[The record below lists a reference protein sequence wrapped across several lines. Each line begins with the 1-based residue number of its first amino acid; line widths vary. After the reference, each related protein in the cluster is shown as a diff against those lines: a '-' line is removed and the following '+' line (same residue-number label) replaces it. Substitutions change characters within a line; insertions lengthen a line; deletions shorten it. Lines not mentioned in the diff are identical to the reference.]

1 MRVLCVGRHSYL
13 ANHFATFFG
22 DLGLDT
28 RAAVGADGALSM
40 ARALPPDVVVCDYDL
55 LATLALE
62 SWEQDPLLSTVPV
75 VAVSLTRRPN
85 EIHLMDVNGI
95 AGFLYLPA
103 LDPESALR
111 VIAAAR
117 PRRSVASP
125 HSMPWSVNQPT
136 TQLR

>member
-22 DLGLDT
+22 DLGLET
-28 RAAVGADGALSM
+28 CAAVGTDGAVAV
-40 ARALPPDVVVCDYDL
+40 ARSAQPDVVICDYDL
-55 LATLALE
+55 LAMLPIE
-62 SWEQDPLLSTVPV
+62 RWERDPLLSSVPV

-85 EIHLMDVNGI
+85 EVHLMDVNGI
-95 AGFLYLPA
+95 AGFLYLPT

-117 PRRSVASP
+117 PRRSVVAP
-125 HSMPWSVNQPT
+125 HSMPWSVNAPT

>member
-1 MRVLCVGRHSYL
+1 MRVLCVGRHAYL

-28 RAAVGADGALSM
+28 SAAVGADGALCK
-40 ARALPPDVVVCDYDL
+40 ARAVPPDVVVCDYDL

-85 EIHLMDVNGI
+85 EVHLMDVNGI

-117 PRRSVASP
+117 PRRGVASP
-125 HSMPWSVNQPT
+125 HSMPWSVDQPT
-136 TQLR
+136 AQLR